1 MPSLLIPQQSNTRDF
16 FHNFIIMQC
25 AKPVWLTPDFIHWT
39 SNSSSRSA
47 FFETSRAY
55 VVRKGP
61 FKEWSSFYIFSRTC
75 KRFFLCFPFDTDILV
90 RLPCLALL
98 IFSLNGVQSCLSLFL
113 LFVAISPPSFLN
125 QASFHLPLVS
135 RIIQRL
141 SLLHWKNHSTP
152 SSVFCIFFFLHKY
165 SLGHQWRSLKLWY
178 CMVSLIGSLP
188 FTFVNIYL

>member
-16 FHNFIIMQC
+16 FHNIIIMQC
-25 AKPVWLTPDFIHWT
+25 AKPVWPTPDFVYWT
-39 SNSSSRSA
+39 SNSSSPSA
-47 FFETSRAY
+47 FFETSSAY

-61 FKEWSSFYIFSRTC
+61 FKEWSLFHIFSRTC

-98 IFSLNGVQSCLSLFL
+98 IFSLKGVQSCLSLFL
-113 LFVAISPPSFLN
+113 LFVAISPLSFLN

-141 SLLHWKNHSTP
+141 SLLHWKNHFHP
-152 SSVFCIFFFLHKY
+152 FICILYFF
-165 SLGHQWRSLKLWY
+165 
-178 CMVSLIGSLP
+178 P
-188 FTFVNIYL
+188 FT